1 MSEDTIPEETRREV
15 FAALVEAQDLGD
27 SVQESRATVAHR
39 FNLTEQDV
47 RMIEREGLDALWPP
61 LA

>member
-1 MSEDTIPEETRREV
+1 MADEAIPEEVRREV

-27 SVQESRATVAHR
+27 SVSESRAAIARR
-39 FNLTEQDV
+39 FNLSEQDV

-61 LA
+61 LD

>member
-1 MSEDTIPEETRREV
+1 MSENTLPEEARREV

-47 RMIEREGLDALWPP
+47 RMIEREGLDALWAP

>member
-1 MSEDTIPEETRREV
+1 MEEDTMPEETRRKV

-27 SVQESRATVAHR
+27 SVQQSRATVANR
-39 FNLTEQDV
+39 FKLTEQDV

-61 LA
+61 LG

>member
-1 MSEDTIPEETRREV
+1 MTESTIPEETRREV

-27 SVQESRATVAHR
+27 SVQESRTTVANR
-39 FNLTEQDV
+39 FKLTEDNV

-61 LA
+61 LD

>member
-1 MSEDTIPEETRREV
+1 MTDKSIPEETRRAV

-27 SVQESRATVAHR
+27 PVQESRAMVASR
-39 FNLTEQDV
+39 FHLTEVDM

-61 LA
+61 LD